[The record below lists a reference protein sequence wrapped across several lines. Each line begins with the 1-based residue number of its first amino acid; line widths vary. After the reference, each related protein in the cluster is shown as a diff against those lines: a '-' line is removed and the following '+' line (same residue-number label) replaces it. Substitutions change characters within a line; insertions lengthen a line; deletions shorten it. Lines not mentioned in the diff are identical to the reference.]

1 MSDAHTL
8 PPTLRV
14 LLEML
19 DVEVRE
25 AVGDVDRSLI
35 QLSLAMSP
43 WDRLRSAGQ
52 MAQTLASYRREAASQ
67 RD

>member
-1 MSDAHTL
+1 
-8 PPTLRV
+8 
-14 LLEML
+14 ML

>member
-1 MSDAHTL
+1 
-8 PPTLRV
+8 
-14 LLEML
+14 ML
-19 DVEVRE
+19 DAEVRE

-43 WDRLRSAGQ
+43 WDRLRSAGR
-52 MAQTLASYRREAASQ
+52 MAQTLASYHREAASQ